1 MPGSGWQTATEERGQ
16 VVNSSKVTIR
26 LAAVPARSLPGQVEA
41 KCGRPEQCQIGGTLV
56 PLIGRNALLPWSGRD
71 HDGGNK
77 EARAGIP
84 GVPES
89 GEEDQR

>member
-56 PLIGRNALLPWSGRD
+56 PLIRPKRPVALVG
-71 HDGGNK
+71 
-77 EARAGIP
+77 ARSRWRQQGSPRGHP
-84 GVPES
+84 GCT
-89 GEEDQR
+89 